1 MKCLEHKL
9 LNRDK
14 VEHTNSNKLSW
25 MKNTLTRLMETSNAS
40 NAKNFRTERG
50 LRQHCRI
57 TNCQTNLNTK
67 PAESKPPNKP

>member
-1 MKCLEHKL
+1 MQYMKCLEHKL

-40 NAKNFRTERG
+40 NAKNCFVPKEDCDNIVELRTVKR
-50 LRQHCRI
+50 
-57 TNCQTNLNTK
+57 T
-67 PAESKPPNKP
+67 